1 MDSEQNFQIRYW
13 RMFIDYETHQLQS
26 NYVAYICFNAE
37 IGLFILLSISQ
48 HNTVWW
54 SDRSIHRPFHQ
65 STQYHVVVRSVYSSS
80 FPSVNTIPFGGQIGL
95 FVVLSI
101 SQHNTMWWSDRSIH
115 RPFHQS
121 TQYHVVVR
129 SKACETVTMGGGV
142 HDLSAEFSIVS
153 FHLALV
159 DTSTFWS
166 SGQTCF

>member
-1 MDSEQNFQIRYW
+1 MFDPELKHQWSERFVDSEQNFQIRYW

-65 STQYHVVVRSVYSSS
+65 STQYHVVVRS
-80 FPSVNTIPFGGQIGL
+80 
-95 FVVLSI
+95 
-101 SQHNTMWWSDRSIH
+101 
-115 RPFHQS
+115 
-121 TQYHVVVR
+121 
-129 SKACETVTMGGGV
+129 KACETVTMGGGV